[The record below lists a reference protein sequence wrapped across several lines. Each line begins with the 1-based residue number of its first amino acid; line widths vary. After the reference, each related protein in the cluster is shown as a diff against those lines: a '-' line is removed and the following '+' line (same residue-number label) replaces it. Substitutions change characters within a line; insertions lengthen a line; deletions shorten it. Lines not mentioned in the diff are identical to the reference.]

1 MRHIS
6 PRFSYLAPA
15 TAALLALLSLAAC
28 TTTAP
33 TDKEKPAQAEA
44 RVPAARPAAA
54 AASAAPASAPAG
66 TAVAAAAAAATAS
79 GAAAGTRPPATAASG
94 PAGAASGPSA
104 NNAAGSGPF
113 SGPGGPSGPS
123 GPPLFASVI
132 RDAKRIDGPIPMWQ
146 KDDKVWFELAPQHFG
161 KPFLLSPKI
170 KSGIGEGWVLGGL
183 MAYPVNGAGGAQLVE
198 FVRVHN
204 NVRLQARNTDILAT
218 PGTPEARAVADSY
231 SHSLLG
237 VATVASQPHPER
249 KSVLVEANSY
259 FLNDM
264 LGVGMML
271 QRAFRQGYSLDR
283 GNSIITTARSSKEA
297 VILETQSHYF
307 TGGIAASGFFN
318 APPGAP
324 VPQVPRFLPD
334 ARSMLVS
341 LHYSLAPLPE
351 APMAVRA
358 ADPRLGLFST
368 TRLDFGNDFSLSP
381 RLRLV
386 NRWRLEKKDPAA
398 ALSEPVKP
406 ITFWIDRN
414 VPHGYRG
421 TVREAILEWN
431 KAFERI
437 GFKDAIVVEQQ
448 PEDAEFDT
456 LDFGVASVRWMM
468 NADPA
473 FGAIGPS
480 HVDPRSGEILD
491 ADIAF
496 EGLSARSVR
505 GIRTQVLGALATTAG
520 GASLAALGLPEAAG
534 STNLS
539 GLAPS
544 STAALS
550 GTEALNSFANP
561 FPWPGQGSLVP
572 NRMHD
577 HRLCQYGTLAAE
589 QMGYALDVLEAR
601 GDLEP
606 DSAGAH
612 QFVLDYVKDALMHE
626 VGHTLGLRHNFRA
639 SRVYT
644 EAQLADPEFTRA
656 NGTTGSVMEYNAVN
670 LPRPGEK
677 GGTPF
682 MATLGPYDYWAIE
695 YAYRPMPAGA
705 TPADE
710 RTMLQNI
717 AARSN
722 EPLLAYGT
730 DEDAWFGI
738 DPETIQLDLGSDP
751 IAFAAKR
758 VEIARDLFRR
768 QETRELSPQRDYA
781 VLRRSLNYALGDA
794 SRAVGVLVR
803 QIGGVRTLR
812 DYPGSGR
819 DSLLPVP
826 ASVQRA
832 ALEVI
837 ANTVLAADGLK
848 LSAPLQRRL
857 APDFLDRAETGV
869 PTDYSLPGRL
879 FELQRAVLGYLM
891 SEWIAHRVLDS
902 VGKFDHPAEAFQLR
916 ELYER
921 LAQDVWSE
929 LKTGVPITPAR
940 RELQREHLNR
950 LALLALRPA
959 SRVDARGI
967 LRDQARLLL
976 PRLDAAAKRRDI
988 DVDTRAHL
996 ADSAETLRRALAAPL
1011 PRLGL

>member
-1 MRHIS
+1 MRPTPLPLFT
-6 PRFSYLAPA
+6 PRPAAATLALAALMALAGCAA
-15 TAALLALLSLAAC
+15 TA
-28 TTTAP
+28 P
-33 TDKEKPAQAEA
+33 DKEKPAQSEA
-44 RVPAARPAAA
+44 RVPDARPAVRSAPPAGTSTAA
-54 AASAAPASAPAG
+54 SSAAPGSAARGPAI
-66 TAVAAAAAAATAS
+66 AAMPVAA
-79 GAAAGTRPPATAASG
+79 G
-94 PAGAASGPSA
+94 ASGPSA
-104 NNAAGSGPF
+104 SQGPSTASGAP
-113 SGPGGPSGPS
+113 SPGGP
-123 GPPLFASVI
+123 PPFANVV
-132 RDAKRIDGPIPMWQ
+132 REAKRIDGPIVMWQ
-146 KDDKVWFELAPQHFG
+146 KEDKVWFELTPQQFG

-170 KSGIGEGWVLGGL
+170 KSGIGEAWVLGGL
-183 MAYPVNGAGGAQLVE
+183 MAYPVNGAGGTQLVE

-204 NVRLQARNTDILAT
+204 TVRLQARNTDVLAT

-231 SHSLLG
+231 SNSLLG
-237 VATVASQPHPER
+237 VSGVVSQPHPER

-259 FLNDM
+259 FLNDL
-264 LGVGMML
+264 LGVGMLL

-283 GNSIITTARSSKEA
+283 GNSTITTARSSKEA
-297 VILETQSHYF
+297 VILETVNHYY
-307 TGGIAASGFFN
+307 TGSIATAGSVN
-318 APPGAP
+318 LPPGAGGP
-324 VPQVPRFLPD
+324 SIPRFLPD
-334 ARSMLVS
+334 ARSMLVG

-351 APMAVRA
+351 TPMSVRQ
-358 ADPRLGLFST
+358 ADPRLGLFTS
-368 TRLDFGNDFSLSP
+368 TRLDFGNDFSLTP
-381 RLRLV
+381 RQRMV

-398 ALSEPVKP
+398 ELSEPVKP

-437 GFKDAIVVEQQ
+437 GFKDALVVQQQ
-448 PEDAEFDT
+448 PDDATFDT

-468 NADPA
+468 NAEPT

-505 GIRTQVLGALATTAG
+505 GIRTQVLQSMAATVG
-520 GASLAALGLPEAAG
+520 GASLAALMPPTVQGAAG
-534 STNLS
+534 SA
-539 GLAPS
+539 GGAAP
-544 STAALS
+544 TFAAPFTLP
-550 GTEALNSFANP
+550 GAEVANAMP
-561 FPWPGQGSLVP
+561 
-572 NRMHD
+572 HD

-601 GDLEP
+601 GDIEP
-606 DSAGAH
+606 ESAEAH

-626 VGHTLGLRHNFRA
+626 VGHALGLRHNFRA

-644 EAQLADPEFTRA
+644 EAQLSDLEFTRA
-656 NGTTGSVMEYNAVN
+656 NGTTGSIMEYNAVN

-682 MATLGPYDYWAIE
+682 MTTLGPYDYWAVE
-695 YAYRPMPAGA
+695 YAYRPAPAGA
-705 TPADE
+705 TAAGE
-710 RTMLQNI
+710 RDMLQAI

-738 DPETIQLDLGSDP
+738 DPETIQLDLGNDP

-794 SRAVGVLVR
+794 ARAVGVLVR

-819 DSLLPVP
+819 DPLQPVP
-826 ASVQRA
+826 ASLQRS
-832 ALEVI
+832 ALDAI
-837 ANTVLAADGLK
+837 AGAVLAADGLK

-857 APDFLDRAETGV
+857 APDYLERAEMGA

-891 SEWIAHRVLDS
+891 SEWIAQRVLDS

-916 ELYER
+916 ELYDR
-921 LAQDVWSE
+921 LTQDVWSE
-929 LKTGVPITPAR
+929 LKAGAPITPAR

-950 LALLALRPA
+950 LAFMALRPA
-959 SRVDARGI
+959 SRVDARAV
-967 LRDQARLLL
+967 LRDQARTLL
-976 PRLDAAAKRRDI
+976 PRLEAAARRPDI
-988 DVDTRAHL
+988 DADTRAHL
-996 ADSAETLRRALAAPL
+996 GDSAETLKRALAAPF

>member
-1 MRHIS
+1 MRPTS
-6 PRFSYLAPA
+6 LPPSSFLPASTGLAL
-15 TAALLALLSLAAC
+15 AALTTLLALAGCAV
-28 TTTAP
+28 TAP
-33 TDKEKPAQAEA
+33 DKEKPAQTEA
-44 RVPAARPAAA
+44 RVPDARPGKPP
-54 AASAAPASAPAG
+54 APPAG
-66 TAVAAAAAAATAS
+66 TTVASGTAPRAPGMPASGAAGLAAAATAG
-79 GAAAGTRPPATAASG
+79 GASAPASNQNPSSAGGPP
-94 PAGAASGPSA
+94 
-104 NNAAGSGPF
+104 
-113 SGPGGPSGPS
+113 PGGP
-123 GPPLFASVI
+123 PPFANVV
-132 RDAKRIDGPIPMWQ
+132 RDARRIDGPIVMWQ
-146 KDDKVWFELAPQHFG
+146 KDDKVWLELTPQQFG

-170 KSGIGEGWVLGGL
+170 KSGIGEAWVLGGL
-183 MAYPVNGAGGAQLVE
+183 MSYPVNGAGGAQLVE

-204 NVRLQARNTDILAT
+204 TVRLQARNTDIFAS
-218 PGTPEARAVADSY
+218 PGTPEALAVAASY

-237 VATVASQPHPER
+237 VAGVASQPHPER

-259 FLNDM
+259 FLNDV

-283 GNSIITTARSSKEA
+283 SNSTITGARSSKEA
-297 VILETQSHYF
+297 VILETVSHYY
-307 TGGIAASGFFN
+307 TGSIATTGFVN
-318 APPGAP
+318 VPPGASGP
-324 VPQVPRFLPD
+324 SVPRFLPD
-334 ARSMLVS
+334 ARSMLVG

-351 APMAVRA
+351 QPMVFRP
-358 ADPRLGLFST
+358 ADPRLGLFTS
-368 TRLDFGNDFSLSP
+368 TRLDFGNDFALTP
-381 RLRLV
+381 RQRMV

-421 TVREAILEWN
+421 TVREAVLEWN

-448 PEDAEFDT
+448 ADDASFDT

-468 NADPA
+468 NAEPT

-496 EGLSARSVR
+496 EGLSARAVR
-505 GIRTQVLGALATTAG
+505 GIRTQVLQSLAATAG
-520 GASLAALGLPEAAG
+520 GASLAALMPPALPEASTGVAG
-534 STNLS
+534 
-539 GLAPS
+539 GAPRAFATPFS
-544 STAALS
+544 LPGADDARAA
-550 GTEALNSFANP
+550 P
-561 FPWPGQGSLVP
+561 
-572 NRMHD
+572 HD
-577 HRLCQYGTLAAE
+577 HRLCLYGTLAAE

-601 GDLEP
+601 GEILP
-606 DSAGAH
+606 DSAEAH

-626 VGHTLGLRHNFRA
+626 VGHALGLRHNFRA

-644 EAQLADPEFTRA
+644 EAQLSDLAFTRA
-656 NGTTGSVMEYNAVN
+656 NGTTGSIMEYNAVN

-682 MATLGPYDYWAIE
+682 MTTLGPYDYWAVE
-695 YAYRPMPAGA
+695 YAYKPAPTGA
-705 TPADE
+705 TAAEE
-710 RTMLQNI
+710 RSMLQAI
-717 AARSN
+717 AARSS

-738 DPETIQLDLGSDP
+738 DPETIQLDLGDDP

-794 SRAVGVLVR
+794 ARAVGVLVR

-819 DSLLPVP
+819 DPLQPVP
-826 ASVQRA
+826 ASLQRS

-837 ANTVLAADGLK
+837 AGTVLAADGLK

-857 APDFLDRAETGV
+857 APDYLERAEIGV
-869 PTDYSLPGRL
+869 STDYSLPTRL

-891 SEWIAHRVLDS
+891 SEWIAQRVLDS

-916 ELYER
+916 ELYDR
-921 LAQDVWSE
+921 LTQDVWSE
-929 LKTGVPITPAR
+929 LKTGAAITPAR

-950 LALLALRPA
+950 LAFMALRPA
-959 SRVDARGI
+959 ARVDARAV
-967 LRDQARLLL
+967 LRDQARTLL
-976 PRLDAAAKRRDI
+976 PRLEAAARRA
-988 DVDTRAHL
+988 DVDADTRAHL
-996 ADSAETLRRALAAPL
+996 GDSADTLKRALSAPF

>member
-1 MRHIS
+1 MRPTAPS
-6 PRFSYLAPA
+6 PLQTRLARMPHGA
-15 TAALLALLSLAAC
+15 VARSAVAALAAFAALLALAGCA
-28 TTTAP
+28 TTAP
-33 TDKEKPAQAEA
+33 DKEKPQQSEA
-44 RVPAARPAAA
+44 RVADARTASPIA
-54 AASAAPASAPAG
+54 AASSAPRSQGATLGAPA
-66 TAVAAAAAAATAS
+66 V
-79 GAAAGTRPPATAASG
+79 ATAASG
-94 PAGAASGPSA
+94 PAGSASGAAAS
-104 NNAAGSGPF
+104 AAALQ
-113 SGPGGPSGPS
+113 GGPSSPS
-123 GPPLFASVI
+123 GPPPFATVV
-132 RDAKRIDGPIPMWQ
+132 RDAKRIDGPIVMWQ
-146 KDDKVWFELAPQHFG
+146 KEDKVWFELTPQQFG

-170 KSGIGEGWVLGGL
+170 KSGIGEAWVLGGL

-204 NVRLQARNTDILAT
+204 TVRLQARNTDILAT
-218 PGTPEARAVADSY
+218 PGTPEGRAVADSY

-237 VATVASQPHPER
+237 VSSVASQPHPER

-283 GNSIITTARSSKEA
+283 GNSHITGARSSKDA
-297 VILETQSHYF
+297 VILETQNHFY
-307 TGGIAASGFFN
+307 TGGITSLGFMN
-318 APPGAP
+318 LPPGAP
-324 VPQVPRFLPD
+324 VPSVPRFLPD
-334 ARSMLVS
+334 ARSMLIG
-341 LHYSLAPLPE
+341 LHYSIAPLPE
-351 APMAVRA
+351 TTMATRL
-358 ADPRLGLFST
+358 ADPRLGLFTT
-368 TRLDFGNDFSLSP
+368 TRLDFGNDFSLNP
-381 RLRLV
+381 RQRLV

-414 VPHGYRG
+414 VPHGYRS
-421 TVREAILEWN
+421 TVREAVLEWN

-437 GFKDAIVVEQQ
+437 GFKEAIVVEQQ
-448 PEDAEFDT
+448 PDDAEFDT

-468 NADPA
+468 NAEPV

-496 EGLSARSVR
+496 EGLSARAVR
-505 GIRTQVLGALATTAG
+505 GIRTQVLGAASAIEAIASTAG
-520 GASLAALGLPEAAG
+520 GASLAALALPQASGQAGAPDLGVPALTTSPNAFATPFAWSAGAQAGGLGVLP
-534 STNLS
+534 
-539 GLAPS
+539 
-544 STAALS
+544 
-550 GTEALNSFANP
+550 
-561 FPWPGQGSLVP
+561 
-572 NRMHD
+572 HD
-577 HRLCQYGTLAAE
+577 HRLCQYSALAAE
-589 QMGYALDVLEAR
+589 QLGYALDVMEAR
-601 GDLEP
+601 GDFAP
-606 DSAGAH
+606 DSAEAH

-626 VGHTLGLRHNFRA
+626 VGHALGLRHNFRA

-644 EAQLADPEFTRA
+644 EEQLSDPEFTRV

-682 MATLGPYDYWAIE
+682 MITLGPYDYWAVE
-695 YAYRPMPAGA
+695 YAYKPAVAGA
-705 TPADE
+705 SAEQE
-710 RTMLQNI
+710 REMLQAI
-717 AARSN
+717 AARSS

-738 DPETIQLDLGSDP
+738 DPETIQLDLGNDP

-794 SRAVGVLVR
+794 ARAVGVLVR

-819 DSLLPVP
+819 DPLMPVA
-826 ASVQRA
+826 ASVQRS
-832 ALEVI
+832 ALDAI
-837 ANTVLAADGLK
+837 ASAVLAADGLK

-857 APDFLDRAETGV
+857 APDYLERAEMGA

-879 FELQRAVLGYLM
+879 FELQRAVLNYLM
-891 SEWIAHRVLDS
+891 SEWIAQRLLDS

-916 ELYER
+916 ELYDR

-929 LKTGVPITPAR
+929 LKSGAAITQAR

-959 SRVDARGI
+959 SRVDARSI
-967 LRDQARLLL
+967 LRDQARALL
-976 PRLDAAAKRRDI
+976 PRLEAAAKRKDL
-988 DVDTRAHL
+988 DTDTRAHL
-996 ADSAETLRRALAAPL
+996 ADSADTLKRAMAAPF

>member
-1 MRHIS
+1 MRPTS
-6 PRFSYLAPA
+6 PSLTFFSPALAA
-15 TAALLALLSLAAC
+15 SALTLASAALLTLGGCAA
-28 TTTAP
+28 TAP
-33 TDKEKPAQAEA
+33 DKEKPAQSEA
-44 RVPAARPAAA
+44 RIADARPAQRPALPT
-54 AASAAPASAPAG
+54 APAA
-66 TAVAAAAAAATAS
+66 
-79 GAAAGTRPPATAASG
+79 AASG
-94 PAGAASGPSA
+94 PAARGPGMAMPAAAGASAPSASQGPSS
-104 NNAAGSGPF
+104 AGGPA
-113 SGPGGPSGPS
+113 PGGP
-123 GPPLFASVI
+123 PPFANVV
-132 RDAKRIDGPIPMWQ
+132 RDAKRIDGPIVMWQ
-146 KDDKVWFELAPQHFG
+146 KDDKVWLELAPQHLG

-204 NVRLQARNTDILAT
+204 TVRLQARNTDILAT

-237 VATVASQPHPER
+237 VSGIASQPHPER

-259 FLNDM
+259 FLNDL

-283 GNSIITTARSSKEA
+283 GNSTITVARSSKEA
-297 VILETQSHYF
+297 VILETVNHYY
-307 TGGIAASGFFN
+307 TGNIATAGFVN
-318 APPGAP
+318 LPPGANGP
-324 VPQVPRFLPD
+324 SVPRFLPD
-334 ARSMLVS
+334 ARSMLVG
-341 LHYSLAPLPE
+341 LHFSLAPLPAE
-351 APMAVRA
+351 PMAMRA
-358 ADPRLGLFST
+358 ADPRLGLFTS
-368 TRLDFGNDFSLSP
+368 TRLDFGNDFALSP
-381 RLRLV
+381 RQRMV

-431 KAFERI
+431 KAFERV

-448 PEDAEFDT
+448 PDDATFDT

-468 NADPA
+468 NAEPS

-496 EGLSARSVR
+496 EGLSARAVR
-505 GIRTQVLGALATTAG
+505 GIRTQVLGAMAATAG
-520 GASLAALGLPEAAG
+520 GASLAALASAPQMPGANAAAG
-534 STNLS
+534 AN
-539 GLAPS
+539 GVDGVGAPP
-544 STAALS
+544 TFAA
-550 GTEALNSFANP
+550 P
-561 FPWPGQGSLVP
+561 FSLPGAPGAAP
-572 NRMHD
+572 HD
-577 HRLCQYGTLAAE
+577 HRLCQYGALAAE
-589 QMGYALDVLEAR
+589 QLGYALDLLEAR

-606 DSAGAH
+606 ESAEAH

-644 EAQLADPEFTRA
+644 EAQLSDLEFTRA
-656 NGTTGSVMEYNAVN
+656 HGTTGSVMEYNAVN
-670 LPRPGEK
+670 LPSPGQK

-682 MATLGPYDYWAIE
+682 MTTLGPYDYWAVE
-695 YAYRPMPAGA
+695 YAYRPAPAGA
-705 TPADE
+705 TAADE
-710 RTMLQNI
+710 RDMLQAI

-768 QETRELSPQRDYA
+768 QETRALSPQRDYA

-794 SRAVGVLVR
+794 ARAVGVLVR

-819 DSLLPVP
+819 DPLQPVP
-826 ASVQRA
+826 ASLQRS
-832 ALEVI
+832 ALDVI
-837 ANTVLAADGLK
+837 ANAVLATDGLR

-857 APDFLDRAETGV
+857 APDYLERAEVGV
-869 PTDYSLPGRL
+869 STDYSLPGRL

-891 SEWIAHRVLDS
+891 SEWIAQRVLDS

-916 ELYER
+916 ELYDR
-921 LAQDVWSE
+921 LTQDVWSE
-929 LKTGVPITPAR
+929 LKTGTAITPAR

-950 LALLALRPA
+950 LAFMALRPA
-959 SRVDARGI
+959 SRVDARAV
-967 LRDQARLLL
+967 LRDQARTLI
-976 PRLDAAAKRRDI
+976 PRLEAAARRPDI
-988 DVDTRAHL
+988 DADTRAHL
-996 ADSAETLRRALAAPL
+996 GDSAETLKRALAAPF